1 MWQKKQTD
9 INSFT
14 TTWHWYRL
22 PCHTKLRW
30 RKKLLITNQSTSNV
44 FIYIFIYTH
53 YSCPRALIPK
63 ANRRGGGNHH
73 SKERELRAKLNCK
86 YTCTRESLCLSWEVR
101 WDRTKESP
109 PDKYNHSTIA
119 LFTTGLASLKIYLR
133 GVFLSLLLAN
143 CKSVFINNTQNP
155 YTGIHLSDAA
165 QPLTTHCQVQH
176 HTTFPSWMSQCQNK

>member
-22 PCHTKLRW
+22 LCHTKLRW

-63 ANRRGGGNHH
+63 ANRRGVEPAQQRKGTL
-73 SKERELRAKLNCK
+73 SKTELQVHLYQRI
-86 YTCTRESLCLSWEVR
+86 TLSWEAR

-119 LFTTGLASLKIYLR
+119 LFTTGLVSLKIYLR